1 MSDHEKTN
9 AFGIAD
15 LQAMRDR
22 IMAAPFSGG
31 PIKPEGVQLP
41 VTPGRLT
48 SFEIKPEA
56 AYDSPSIIDE
66 IQAKVSAEDAR
77 MRRLLPPA
85 PRSMHWESE
94 LQIGPTISDLSAFS
108 ARGVCRLVYRLV
120 PDGRPEVHPQAL
132 WVEL

>member
-48 SFEIKPEA
+48 SFEIEPTI
-56 AYDSPSIIDE
+56 DSPSIFDE
-66 IQAKVSAEDAR
+66 IRDKIAAEDAR

-94 LQIGPTISDLSAFS
+94 LQTQFS
-108 ARGVCRLVYRLV
+108 VFDFEALKARNVYRLVYRLV
-120 PDGRPEVHPQAL
+120 SDHRPEPRP
-132 WVEL
+132 EP